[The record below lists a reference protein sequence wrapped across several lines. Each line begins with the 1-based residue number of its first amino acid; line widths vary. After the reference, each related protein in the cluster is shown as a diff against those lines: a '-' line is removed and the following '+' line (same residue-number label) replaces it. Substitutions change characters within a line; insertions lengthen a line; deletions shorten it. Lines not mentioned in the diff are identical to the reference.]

1 MQGRGVG
8 FQGGWQ
14 MTPRAERPLEFSP
27 AEAWLPQDPADSLYR
42 VARQLMS
49 RSQWRNAAETFRL
62 MSQRYPASG
71 YTSEAMYYQA
81 WSLYRIGGENELKA
95 AHDLLTRQKQRFPT
109 AANPDP
115 GLITRIEGQL
125 ASRGDPRFR
134 RSVAT
139 QAANQGQACNRDDMT
154 VRLEALNAL
163 NRMSADS
170 TAPIL
175 RRILTRRDECSIT
188 LRRQAITLMA
198 STSDAATTDVLI
210 DVMKNDPALDVR
222 RAAISWLGDS
232 PSDRGIAALEEL
244 LRSPNDAPLHSAALR
259 AITSRRSPRAAQAL
273 RSVIERTDASDQLR
287 GEAMSLLIRADSA
300 GAGPF
305 LRALYPR
312 LTSPDL
318 KRKALDAIA
327 RTKGEENESWLL
339 AFVRNPTEPVDVRR
353 GILSTLARSSTT
365 TPAEVGG
372 LYAAV
377 PELELKQQIITSL
390 ASRKEPE
397 AVDQLIAI
405 YRASTDSRLRV
416 QIINVLSR
424 RNDPR
429 TKALLLEIINK

>member
-1 MQGRGVG
+1 MPPLVDVWPPVLP
-8 FQGGWQ
+8 GGG
-14 MTPRAERPLEFSP
+14 SP
-27 AEAWLPQDPADSLYR
+27 PEGWLPQDPADSLYNAAMR
-42 VARQLMS
+42 LMN
-49 RSQWRNAAETFRL
+49 RNQWRSAAETFQL
-62 MSQRYPASG
+62 VSQRYPSSG
-71 YTSEAMYYQA
+71 YAPTVMYWQA
-81 WSLYRIGGENELKA
+81 VSLYRIGGENELKK
-95 AHDLLTRQKQRFPT
+95 AHELLTQQKQRFPN

-115 GLITRIEGQL
+115 ALITRIEGAL
-125 ASRGDPRFR
+125 ANRGDPRFQ
-134 RSVAT
+134 RSVAS
-139 QAANQGQACNRDDMT
+139 QAANQGQACNRDDMA

-198 STSDAATTDVLI
+198 RTTDAATTDVLI
-210 DVMKNDPALDVR
+210 DVMRNDPALDVR

-244 LRSPNDAPLHSAALR
+244 LRSPTDAQLHSAALR
-259 AITSRRSPRAAQAL
+259 AITSARSPRAIQAL
-273 RSVIERTDASDQLR
+273 RSVIEREGASEQLR
-287 GEAMSLLIRADSA
+287 GEAMSILTRVDSA
-300 GAGPF
+300 GAGPY

-318 KRKALDAIA
+318 KRKALDAIS

-339 AFVRNPTEPVDVRR
+339 AFVKNPAEPVDVRR
-353 GILSTLARSSTT
+353 GVLSTLTRSSTT
-365 TPAEVGG
+365 TPAEVAS

-377 PELELKQQIITSL
+377 PELELKQQIITNL
-390 ASRKEPE
+390 AGRKEPE
-397 AVDQLIAI
+397 STDQLIAI

-416 QIINVLSR
+416 QIVNVLSR

-429 TKALLLEIINK
+429 TKALLLEILNK